1 MAGKRNFLPAMHEK
15 GLEVYFRDINRYE
28 LLTREQEFELAR
40 GIRAGDEEALQTLV
54 RANLRFVVSVAKRY
68 VNQGL
73 MLSDLINEGNLGL
86 LKAAHRFDEE
96 RGYRFISYAV
106 WWIRQSIMQ
115 ALLDKSRTIRLPQNQ
130 TAVLIKINRARVQ
143 LQQQGMTDP
152 RPGQLAEHLG
162 IKRSEVL
169 QALKA
174 DHTEVALDDVG
185 ADGSD
190 RPLAEVIEDTT
201 QASPDAAVLERG
213 LREDVRRCPRP
224 RRRCLR
230 WNQPHRLHPR
240 PRQDR
245 WGNLPPR
252 RRWPW
257 RRPHRPPETALRLQ
271 GPEGRSAHPP
281 GRPHRRWLRR
291 CRPRCRLYRN
301 RRRWLWPRRLCRQSL
316 APGHLARPYGH
327 GRRRRLCWWLHR
339 RCLPWR

>member
-213 LREDVRRCPRP
+213 LREDVRRCLAVLSEREAQVVVMYFG
-224 RRRCLR
+224 LG
-230 WNQPHRLHPR
+230 WEEAQTLQVIGERLGLTR
-240 PRQDR
+240 ERIRQIK
-245 WGNLPPR
+245 
-252 RRWPW
+252 
-257 RRPHRPPETALRLQ
+257 EKALGKL
-271 GPEGRSAHPP
+271 
-281 GRPHRRWLRR
+281 
-291 CRPRCRLYRN
+291 
-301 RRRWLWPRRLCRQSL
+301 RQSSSHVVL
-316 APGHLARPYGH
+316 QDYY
-327 GRRRRLCWWLHR
+327 
-339 RCLPWR
+339 